1 MDVYAEIDKIRGIRN
16 RDKSLSWGLVPTMGF
31 LHEGH
36 ISLIRKAREQNER
49 VGVSIFV
56 NPIQFNDSTD
66 LANYPQDLNRDL
78 ELLDK
83 EKVDL
88 VWTPPSGMMYPED
101 FQTII
106 NVTKLTKF
114 LEGKK
119 RPGHFE
125 GVTTIVAKLFNVFKP
140 DRAYFGQKDAQQLAV
155 IQQMV
160 SDLNY
165 DIDII
170 ACPVIREENGLA
182 MSSRNSRLSDR
193 GREEA
198 SAIYKSLSKAREL
211 IIKGERDAE
220 KIKKSMGKIIGKV
233 TNERI
238 DYISIANSATLQEL
252 EKVSGSV
259 LISLAVYVEN
269 IRLIDNL
276 KIEVS

>member
-88 VWTPPSGMMYPED
+88 VWTPTSEMMYPED

-125 GVTTIVAKLFNVFKP
+125 GVMTIVAKLFNVFKP